1 MKGTEKIIAH
11 IRADGDA
18 EAKKIIDAASKQA
31 EEKRAESFKAA
42 LSEYEKLMQSGNA
55 ECEDILS
62 GSRRI
67 AEMEA
72 KKSVLSVKQEMISA
86 AFDAAREEIVNMPRD
101 KYTQFLA
108 RMAAEAAASGM
119 EEIVLNARDKAE
131 VGKSVCKAANE
142 LLSAKGTPGR
152 LTVSEDTADISG
164 GVIVRFG
171 GIETNCSIDAL
182 IRQRRSGLSTE
193 VAAALFE

>member
-42 LSEYEKLMQSGNA
+42 LSEYEKLMQAGNA

-142 LLSAKGTPGR
+142 LLSAKGTTGK

-193 VAAALFE
+193 VAAAMFE

>member
-42 LSEYEKLMQSGNA
+42 LSEYEKLMQAGNA

-86 AFDAAREEIVNMPRD
+86 AFDAAREEIANMPRD

-108 RMAAEAAASGM
+108 RMAAEAATSGM

-142 LLSAKGTPGR
+142 LLSAKGTPGK

>member
-42 LSEYEKLMQSGNA
+42 LSEYEKLMQVGNA

-108 RMAAEAAASGM
+108 RMAAEAAVSGM

-131 VGKSVCKAANE
+131 VGKAVCKAANE
-142 LLSAKGTPGR
+142 LLSAKGTPGK

>member
-42 LSEYEKLMQSGNA
+42 LSEYEKLMQAGNA

-86 AFDAAREEIVNMPRD
+86 VFDAAREEIVNMPRD

-142 LLSAKGTPGR
+142 LLSAKGTPGK

-193 VAAALFE
+193 VAAAMFE

>member
-42 LSEYEKLMQSGNA
+42 LSEYEKLMQAGNA

-108 RMAAEAAASGM
+108 RMAAEAAVSGM

-131 VGKSVCKAANE
+131 VGKAVCKAANE
-142 LLSAKGTPGR
+142 LLSAKGTPGK

-193 VAAALFE
+193 VAAAMFE

>member
-42 LSEYEKLMQSGNA
+42 LSEYEKLMQAGNA

-62 GSRRI
+62 GRRRI

-131 VGKSVCKAANE
+131 VGKAVCKAANE
-142 LLSAKGTPGR
+142 LLSAKGTPGK

-193 VAAALFE
+193 VAAAMFE

>member
-18 EAKKIIDAASKQA
+18 QAKKIIDEASKQA
-31 EEKRAESFKAA
+31 EELRAESFKAA
-42 LSEYEKLMQSGNA
+42 LAEYEKLMQAGNA
-55 ECEDILS
+55 ECADILS

-72 KKSVLSVKQEMISA
+72 KKSVLSVKQEMVAS
-86 AFDAAREEIVNMPRD
+86 AFDAARSEIVNMPRD

-108 RMAAEAAASGM
+108 RMAADAASTGE
-119 EEIVLNARDKAE
+119 EEILLNESDRKELGKA
-131 VGKSVCKAANE
+131 VCKAANE
-142 LLSAKGTPGR
+142 LLSAKGVPGR
-152 LTVSEDTADISG
+152 LTLSEDTADICG
-164 GVIVRFG
+164 GVIIRYG

-182 IRQRRSGLSTE
+182 IRQCRSGLSTE
-193 VAAALFE
+193 VAAVLFE

>member
-18 EAKKIIDAASKQA
+18 EAKKILDAAAKQA
-31 EEKRAESFKAA
+31 EEIRAASFKEA
-42 LSEYEKLMQSGNA
+42 LSEYEKLMQAGNA

-108 RMAAEAAASGM
+108 RMAAEAATSGM

-142 LLSAKGTPGR
+142 LLSAKGTPGK

>member
-42 LSEYEKLMQSGNA
+42 LSEYEKLMQAGNA

-108 RMAAEAAASGM
+108 RMAAEAAVSGM

-142 LLSAKGTPGR
+142 LLSAKGTPGK

-193 VAAALFE
+193 VAVAMFE

>member
-42 LSEYEKLMQSGNA
+42 LSEYEKLMQAGNA

-142 LLSAKGTPGR
+142 LLSAKGTPGK

-193 VAAALFE
+193 VAATLFE

>member
-31 EEKRAESFKAA
+31 EEKRAESFKTA
-42 LSEYEKLMQSGNA
+42 LAEYEKLMQAGNA

-86 AFDAAREEIVNMPRD
+86 AFEAAREEIVNMPRD
-101 KYTQFLA
+101 EYTQFLA
-108 RMAAEAAASGM
+108 RMAAEASSSGT

-131 VGKSVCKAANE
+131 VGKAVCKAANE
-142 LLSAKGTPGR
+142 LLSAKGTPGK

>member
-42 LSEYEKLMQSGNA
+42 LSEYEKLMQAGNA

-131 VGKSVCKAANE
+131 IGKSVCKAANE
-142 LLSAKGTPGR
+142 LLSAKGTPGK

-193 VAAALFE
+193 VAAAMFE

>member
-18 EAKKIIDAASKQA
+18 EAKKKIDAASKQA

-42 LSEYEKLMQSGNA
+42 LSEYEKLMQAGNA

-142 LLSAKGTPGR
+142 LLSAKGTPGK

-193 VAAALFE
+193 VAAAMFE

>member
-31 EEKRAESFKAA
+31 EENRAESFKAA
-42 LSEYEKLMQSGNA
+42 LSEYEKLMQAGNA

-108 RMAAEAAASGM
+108 RMAAEAAVSGM

-131 VGKSVCKAANE
+131 VGKAVCKAANE
-142 LLSAKGTPGR
+142 LLSAKGTPGK
-152 LTVSEDTADISG
+152 LTVSEETADISG

>member
-18 EAKKIIDAASKQA
+18 EAKKILDAAAKQA
-31 EEKRAESFKAA
+31 EEIRAASFKEA
-42 LSEYEKLMQSGNA
+42 LSEYERLMEAGNA

-108 RMAAEAAASGM
+108 RMAAEAAAGGM

-131 VGKSVCKAANE
+131 VGKAVCKAANE
-142 LLSAKGTPGR
+142 LLSAKGTPGK

>member
-18 EAKKIIDAASKQA
+18 EAKKIIDAASKHA

-42 LSEYEKLMQSGNA
+42 LSEYEKLMQAGNA

-142 LLSAKGTPGR
+142 LLSAKGTPGK

-193 VAAALFE
+193 VAVAMFE

>member
-42 LSEYEKLMQSGNA
+42 LSEYEKLMQAGNA

-131 VGKSVCKAANE
+131 VGKAVCKAANE
-142 LLSAKGTPGR
+142 LLSAKGTPGK

-171 GIETNCSIDAL
+171 GIETNCRIDAL

>member
-42 LSEYEKLMQSGNA
+42 LSEYEKLMQAGNA

-86 AFDAAREEIVNMPRD
+86 AFDASREEIVNMPRD

-142 LLSAKGTPGR
+142 LLSAKGTPGK

>member
-42 LSEYEKLMQSGNA
+42 LSEYEKLMQAGNA

-142 LLSAKGTPGR
+142 LLSAKGTPGK
-152 LTVSEDTADISG
+152 LTVSEDTAEISG

-193 VAAALFE
+193 VAAAMFE

>member
-108 RMAAEAAASGM
+108 RMAAEAAVSGM

-131 VGKSVCKAANE
+131 VGKAVCKAANE
-142 LLSAKGTPGR
+142 LLSAKGTPGK
-152 LTVSEDTADISG
+152 LTVSEETADISG

>member
-18 EAKKIIDAASKQA
+18 EAKRIIDAASKQA
-31 EEKRAESFKAA
+31 EEIRAESFKAS
-42 LSEYEKLMQSGNA
+42 LSEYEKLMQAGNA

-72 KKSVLSVKQEMISA
+72 KKSVLSVKQEMVAS
-86 AFDAAREEIVNMPRD
+86 AFDAAREEIANMPRD

-108 RMAAEAAASGM
+108 RMAADAATVGE
-119 EEIVLNARDKAE
+119 EEIILNEADKKE
-131 VGKSVCKAANE
+131 LGKDVCKAANE
-142 LLSAKGTPGR
+142 LLQAKGVPGA
-152 LTVSEDTADISG
+152 LTLSEDTADISG
-164 GVIVRFG
+164 GLIVRFG

-193 VAAALFE
+193 IAAVLFE

>member
-42 LSEYEKLMQSGNA
+42 LSEYEKLMQAGNA

-142 LLSAKGTPGR
+142 LLSAKGTPGK
-152 LTVSEDTADISG
+152 LTVSEDNADISG

>member
-18 EAKKIIDAASKQA
+18 EAKKILDAASKQA

-42 LSEYEKLMQSGNA
+42 LSEYEKLMQAGNA

-131 VGKSVCKAANE
+131 VGKAVCKAANE
-142 LLSAKGTPGR
+142 LLSAKGTPGK

>member
-42 LSEYEKLMQSGNA
+42 LSEYEKLMQAGNA

-108 RMAAEAAASGM
+108 RMAAEAAAGGR

-131 VGKSVCKAANE
+131 VGKAVCKAANE
-142 LLSAKGTPGR
+142 LLSAKGTPGK

>member
-42 LSEYEKLMQSGNA
+42 LSEYEKLMQASNA

-108 RMAAEAAASGM
+108 RMAAEAAVSGM

-131 VGKSVCKAANE
+131 VGKAVCKAANE
-142 LLSAKGTPGR
+142 LLSAKGTPGK
-152 LTVSEDTADISG
+152 LTVSEETADISG

>member
-42 LSEYEKLMQSGNA
+42 LSEYEKLMQAGNA

-142 LLSAKGTPGR
+142 LLSAKGTPGK

-193 VAAALFE
+193 VAAAMFQ

>member
-42 LSEYEKLMQSGNA
+42 LSEYEKLMQAGNA

-142 LLSAKGTPGR
+142 LLSAKGTPGK

-171 GIETNCSIDAL
+171 SIDAL

-193 VAAALFE
+193 VAAAMFE

>member
-18 EAKKIIDAASKQA
+18 EAKKILDAAAKQA
-31 EEKRAESFKAA
+31 EEIRAASFKEA
-42 LSEYEKLMQSGNA
+42 LSEYERLMEAGNA

-131 VGKSVCKAANE
+131 VGKAVCKAANE
-142 LLSAKGTPGR
+142 LLSAKGTPGK
-152 LTVSEDTADISG
+152 LTMSEDTADISG

>member
-42 LSEYEKLMQSGNA
+42 LSEYEKLMQAGNA

-142 LLSAKGTPGR
+142 LLSAKGTPGK
-152 LTVSEDTADISG
+152 LTVSEDTADIFG

>member
-42 LSEYEKLMQSGNA
+42 LSEYEKLMQAGNA

-62 GSRRI
+62 GRRRI

-142 LLSAKGTPGR
+142 LLSAKGTPGK

>member
-42 LSEYEKLMQSGNA
+42 LSEYEKLMQAGNA

-67 AEMEA
+67 GGRGG

-108 RMAAEAAASGM
+108 RMAAEAAVSGM

-131 VGKSVCKAANE
+131 VGKAVCKAANE
-142 LLSAKGTPGR
+142 LLSAKGTPGK
-152 LTVSEDTADISG
+152 LTVSEETADISG

>member
-42 LSEYEKLMQSGNA
+42 LSEYEKLMQAGNA

-142 LLSAKGTPGR
+142 LLSAKGTPGK

-171 GIETNCSIDAL
+171 GIETNCSTDAL

-193 VAAALFE
+193 VAAAMFE

>member
-42 LSEYEKLMQSGNA
+42 LSEYEKLMQAGN
-55 ECEDILS
+55 EDILS

-101 KYTQFLA
+101 KCTQFLA

-142 LLSAKGTPGR
+142 LLSAKGTPGK

>member
-42 LSEYEKLMQSGNA
+42 LSEYEKLMQAGNA

-108 RMAAEAAASGM
+108 RMAEAAASGM

-131 VGKSVCKAANE
+131 VGKAVCKAANE
-142 LLSAKGTPGR
+142 LLSAKGTPGK

>member
-42 LSEYEKLMQSGNA
+42 LSEYEKLMQAGNA

-108 RMAAEAAASGM
+108 RMAAEAAVSGM

-131 VGKSVCKAANE
+131 VGKAVCKAANE
-142 LLSAKGTPGR
+142 LLSAKGTPGK

-193 VAAALFE
+193 VAAALLE

>member
-42 LSEYEKLMQSGNA
+42 LSEYEKLMQAGNA

-72 KKSVLSVKQEMISA
+72 KKSVLSVKQDMISA

-108 RMAAEAAASGM
+108 RMAAEAAVSGM

-131 VGKSVCKAANE
+131 VGKAVCKAANE
-142 LLSAKGTPGR
+142 LLSAKGTPGK
-152 LTVSEDTADISG
+152 LTVSEETADISG

>member
-18 EAKKIIDAASKQA
+18 EAKKILDAAAKQA
-31 EEKRAESFKAA
+31 EEIRAASFKEA
-42 LSEYEKLMQSGNA
+42 LSEYEKLMEAGNA

-142 LLSAKGTPGR
+142 LLSAKGTPGK

>member
-42 LSEYEKLMQSGNA
+42 FSEYEKLMQAGNA

-142 LLSAKGTPGR
+142 LLSAKGTPGK

>member
-11 IRADGDA
+11 IQADGDA
-18 EAKKIIDAASKQA
+18 AAKRIIDEAAA
-31 EEKRAESFKAA
+31 EAEKIRAESFKTA
-42 LSEYEKLMQSGNA
+42 LSEHERLIQQGNA

-72 KKSVLSVKQEMISA
+72 KKSVLALKQEMVEA
-86 AFDAAREEIVNMPRD
+86 AFEAAKTYIADLPRGAYSD
-101 KYTQFLA
+101 FLA
-108 RMAAEAAASGM
+108 RMAAEASASGM
-119 EEIVLNARDKAE
+119 EELVFNSRDRAE
-131 VGKSVCKAANE
+131 LGKTVCRKANE
-142 LLSAKGTPGR
+142 LPSAEGKLGK

-182 IRQRRSGLSTE
+182 VRQQRSALATE
-193 VAAALFE
+193 VAQVLFE

>member
-18 EAKKIIDAASKQA
+18 EAKKILDAAAKQA
-31 EEKRAESFKAA
+31 EEIRAASFKEA
-42 LSEYEKLMQSGNA
+42 LSEYEKLMQTGNA

-108 RMAAEAAASGM
+108 RMAAEAAAGGM

-131 VGKSVCKAANE
+131 VGKAVCKAANE
-142 LLSAKGTPGR
+142 LLSAKGTPGK